1 MGIDKRVSGRV
12 SASSEGG
19 REETTVVMH
28 DRMYTYDSGR
38 PSAFMPSRKGASAT
52 PVASSL
58 SLHAA
63 SAHNN
68 SNSNHHNAHH
78 MCDSAHGDIE

>member
-1 MGIDKRVSGRV
+1 MR
-12 SASSEGG
+12 E

-38 PSAFMPSRKGASAT
+38 PSAFMPSRKDASVMAV
-52 PVASSL
+52 VASSL

-68 SNSNHHNAHH
+68 TNRHNAHH
-78 MCDSAHGDIE
+78 R